1 VNNLGYRRVE
11 ESSATRYEGVLLDF
25 DLAYVEKGD
34 AASSG
39 HRTGT
44 TPFLSLDLLANPT
57 TRHTVAH
64 DLESLIYALI
74 WITTNYEEGGK
85 QVKQNPLRDWYTG
98 SADQM
103 RRLKLGFVE
112 DRKLLL
118 QPHYS
123 ALGPGLQNLCE
134 LVDRAYI
141 SKRTEGLANID
152 IASESMRDAL
162 ESWR

>member
-1 VNNLGYRRVE
+1 VNNLGYRCVE

-64 DLESLIYALI
+64 DLESLIYVLI
-74 WITTNYEEGGK
+74 WITTNYKEGGK

-103 RRLKLGFVE
+103 RRLKLGFVA
-112 DRKLLL
+112 DQKLLL

-134 LVDRAYI
+134 LVDNVYI
-141 SKRTEGLANID
+141 SKRKEGAANIG
-152 IASESMRDAL
+152 INPESVRNAL
-162 ESWR
+162 ESWH